1 LYYKIIMSVENK
13 KLVTCPLM
21 GGLGNQLFQI
31 FTTIAYGIETKRK
44 IIFSN
49 TEFLD
54 VIGTIRLTYWNNFIS
69 RLKIFTDKNFDTSI
83 ESLLINDF
91 QFYEET
97 DFTYN
102 KIPEFSTFPKLCIVG
117 YYQSYKYFDDIKDK
131 LFQMIRLRNQKMA
144 IVTEFAHLLLNE
156 SNNISMHFRLGDY
169 KDIQDCHPLMP
180 YEYYENAV
188 GYIVNKKSD
197 KRHQILYFCQVED
210 NEVVSE
216 MISKLSLKYP
226 EVSFVKIHDNIP
238 DWKQLLIMSC
248 CHNNIIANSTF
259 SWWGAY
265 FNETPEKIVCYP
277 DKWFGPKLN
286 HDVGDLFIDS
296 WTEIPCS

>member
-1 LYYKIIMSVENK
+1 MSVENAK
-13 KLVTCPLM
+13 IVTCRLM

-31 FTTIAYGIETKRK
+31 FTTITYGIESKRK
-44 IIFSN
+44 IVFSN
-49 TEFLD
+49 TDFLT
-54 VIGTIRLTYWNNFIS
+54 VGTVRSTYWNNFLS
-69 RLKIFTDKNFDTSI
+69 GLKIFTDKNFDTSI

-91 QFYEET
+91 RFYEEP

-102 KIPEFSTFPKLCIVG
+102 KIPEFSTFPKLCLIG
-117 YYQSYKYFDDIKDK
+117 YYQSYKYFDHIKDK
-131 LFQMIRLRNQKMA
+131 LFQMIRLRNQKMTV
-144 IVTEFAHLLLNE
+144 VTEFPHLLLNE

-169 KDIQDCHPLMP
+169 KDIQDRHPLMP
-180 YEYYENAV
+180 YEYYENAI
-188 GYIVNKKSD
+188 GFIVNKKPHYN
-197 KRHQILYFCQVED
+197 HQIIYFCQMED

-216 MISKLSLKYP
+216 MISKMSEQFP
-226 EVSFVKIHDNIP
+226 QISFIKVDDTIP

-248 CHNNIIANSTF
+248 CHDNIIANSTF

-286 HDVGDLFIDS
+286 HDVRDLFIDS
-296 WTEIPCS
+296 WIKIQC

>member
-1 LYYKIIMSVENK
+1 MSEENTKI
-13 KLVTCPLM
+13 VTCLLK

-31 FTTIAYGIETKRK
+31 FTTIAYGMETKRK
-44 IIFSN
+44 IVFSN

-83 ESLLINDF
+83 ESLLENYF
-91 QFYEET
+91 QFYQET

-102 KIPEFSTFPKLCIVG
+102 KIPVFSTFPKLCVIG
-117 YYQSYKYFDDIKDK
+117 YYQSYKYFHDIKDK
-131 LFQMIRLRNQKMA
+131 LFQMIRLRNQKMDT
-144 IVTEFAHLLLNE
+144 IEEYSHLLLNK

-169 KDIQDCHPLMP
+169 KDIQDRHPLMP

-197 KRHQILYFCQVED
+197 KRLHILYFCQVED

-216 MISKLSLKYP
+216 MISKMSEQFPQIRFIK
-226 EVSFVKIHDNIP
+226 VDDAIP

-248 CHNNIIANSTF
+248 CHDNIIANSTF

-277 DKWFGPKLN
+277 DKWFGPELQ
-286 HDVGDLFIDS
+286 HDVRDLFIDS
-296 WTEIPCS
+296 WIKIPY

>member
-1 LYYKIIMSVENK
+1 MSVENQ
-13 KLVTCPLM
+13 KLVTCTII

-44 IIFSN
+44 IVFSD
-49 TEFLD
+49 TDFLT
-54 VIGTIRLTYWNNFIS
+54 VGTVRSTYWNNFLNG
-69 RLKIFTDKNFDTSI
+69 LKIFTDKKYDSTPQTLLRNKYNFFS
-83 ESLLINDF
+83 E
-91 QFYEET
+91 
-97 DFTYN
+97 
-102 KIPEFSTFPKLCIVG
+102 KEFSYNEIPFFPSFQKLCIVG
-117 YYQSYKYFDDIKDK
+117 YYQSYKYFDNVKDK

-144 IVTEFAHLLLNE
+144 IVTEFSHFLLNE

-169 KDIQDCHPLMP
+169 KHIQDCHPLIP

-188 GYIVNKKSD
+188 GYIVNKRSE

-216 MISKLSLKYP
+216 MISKLSIKYTQI
-226 EVSFVKIHDNIP
+226 SFIKVDDAIP

-248 CHNNIIANSTF
+248 CHDNIIANSTF

-277 DKWFGPKLN
+277 DKWFGPELQ
-286 HDVGDLFIDS
+286 HDVRDLFIDS
-296 WTEIPCS
+296 WTKIPCSEQ